1 MTERSARLRVQMED
15 ADEWEPPERERQP
28 QSVRLLDESPPLYLV
43 YDTSRSYDAW
53 IQISDGAAMD
63 LEP

>member
-1 MTERSARLRVQMED
+1 MED

-28 QSVRLLDESPPLYLV
+28 QSIRLLDESPPLYLV
-43 YDTSRSYDAW
+43 YDTSRSYDEW
-53 IQISDGAAMD
+53 IQISDSDAME